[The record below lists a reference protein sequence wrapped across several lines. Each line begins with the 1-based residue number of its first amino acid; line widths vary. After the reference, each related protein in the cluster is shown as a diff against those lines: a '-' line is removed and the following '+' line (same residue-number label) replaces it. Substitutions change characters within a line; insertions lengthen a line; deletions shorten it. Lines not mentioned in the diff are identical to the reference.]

1 MHIRRLLRMDEGG
14 WANASTF
21 SAKVSVASTL
31 SSTASISAASPNS
44 SRTAEPIRRRWRGT
58 GNRRAARIRRF
69 SRATTIR
76 DSFFLSAR
84 ETKRGLKRPSA
95 PPVSMSP
102 KKDTQKSAKSTTAIN
117 KKFKGF
123 TDEERV
129 AMKERIQELKASA
142 RRGPRADKADGESAV
157 LAKIAEMPEPD
168 RAMGKRLHAIV
179 KASAPA
185 LSPRL
190 WYGMPA
196 YARDGKVVC
205 FFQSAQKFKT
215 RYATF
220 GFSDTANLD
229 EGALW
234 PVAFALKELTAT
246 EEARIS
252 ALVKKAV
259 S

>member
-1 MHIRRLLRMDEGG
+1 M
-14 WANASTF
+14 
-21 SAKVSVASTL
+21 
-31 SSTASISAASPNS
+31 SS
-44 SRTAEPIRRRWRGT
+44 
-58 GNRRAARIRRF
+58 
-69 SRATTIR
+69 
-76 DSFFLSAR
+76 
-84 ETKRGLKRPSA
+84 
-95 PPVSMSP
+95 
-102 KKDTQKSAKSTTAIN
+102 KKATQKSAKSTTSIG
-117 KKFKGF
+117 KKSNGF
-123 TDEERV
+123 TDEERA
-129 AMKERIQELKASA
+129 AMKERLQELKAE
-142 RRGPRADKADGESAV
+142 RAGKADGESAV

-168 RAMGKRLHAIV
+168 RAMGKRLHAII

-196 YARDGKVVC
+196 YAKDGKVVC

-220 GFSDTANLD
+220 GFSDAANLD
-229 EGALW
+229 EGHLW
-234 PVAFALKELTAT
+234 PTGFALKELTAT